1 MLFPIQLGR
10 FLSFRFFLHLDGDC
24 FFSSSFEVFILIVC
38 ANLFKI
44 FRKKKAKLDG
54 KRYELF
60 ERAIR
65 KKCYILTLP
74 SWQWDA
80 KKKKDKKNQY
90 ELMRKNDYNH
100 DVVFFLYNLTNNKE
114 AVQTKIVYRQ
124 SNKRVLLW
132 KQCGIIHKIWV
143 DFWMDTV
150 LDYVQRGN

>member
-1 MLFPIQLGR
+1 MLYLDASIMAVGR
-10 FLSFRFFLHLDGDC
+10 
-24 FFSSSFEVFILIVC
+24 
-38 ANLFKI
+38 
-44 FRKKKAKLDG
+44 
-54 KRYELF
+54 
-60 ERAIR
+60 
-65 KKCYILTLP
+65 
-74 SWQWDA
+74 

-114 AVQTKIVYRQ
+114 AVQTKTVYRQ
-124 SNKRVLLW
+124 SDKRVLLW